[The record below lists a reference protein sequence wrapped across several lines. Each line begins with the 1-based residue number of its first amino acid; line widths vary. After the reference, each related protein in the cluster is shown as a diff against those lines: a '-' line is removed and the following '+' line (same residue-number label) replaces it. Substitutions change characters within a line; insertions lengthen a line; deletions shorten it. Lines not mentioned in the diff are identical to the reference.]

1 MPVTM
6 SPKGIPSHDG
16 HNSARKHRIGALKFR
31 DQHLMEGALLQ
42 HTLLGYTFTQSVK
55 LSFFIYKKKREVASG
70 AFPLLWHVT
79 GFCDIDD

>member
-6 SPKGIPSHDG
+6 SPEGIPSHDG
-16 HNSARKHRIGALKFR
+16 HNSAQKHRIGTLNFR

-42 HTLLGYTFTQSVK
+42 HTLLGYAFTQLVK
-55 LSFFIYKKKREVASG
+55 LSFFIYKKREVASG

-79 GFCDIDD
+79 DFCDIDD